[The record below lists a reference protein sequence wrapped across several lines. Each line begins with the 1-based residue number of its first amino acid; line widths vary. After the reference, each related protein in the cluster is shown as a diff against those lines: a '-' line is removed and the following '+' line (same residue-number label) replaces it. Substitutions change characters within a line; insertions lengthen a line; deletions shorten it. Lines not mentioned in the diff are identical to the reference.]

1 MKKQHVFAAPGA
13 ARAPARRAAA
23 IRFATAIRFAAAILV
38 IPAVL
43 LVSCKKDAA
52 GGPGQEV
59 PVFAVNTSAA
69 VQGQI
74 WDYIALSGT
83 IIAGSTVDV
92 YSDVAGKVTRVY
104 VEVGSRVN
112 RGAPIA
118 AVDPSK
124 PGMNYFPGVA
134 AAPISGTV
142 VSLPAQ
148 LGATVNQSVSL
159 ARISGSSALE
169 IELYVAERF
178 ISKVAMNQPCEI
190 TLDAWPGE
198 VFRGAVTEVSPV
210 VDPASRTMEVKV
222 NVTNQEDKLKEGMFA
237 KVKLIT
243 EQKENIVKIP
253 ASAMIQRFGEEYV
266 YVVEELP
273 AAAADNAGQTQEK
286 KGFFAS
292 LFGRLFKKGETRE
305 ETPAEPPK
313 LYTAK
318 KRIVKPGILID
329 GVLEIQGGLRPGEEF
344 IVKGQTLLNDGA
356 RVNVIERTAPLGAE
370 R

>member
-1 MKKQHVFAAPGA
+1 MKKQRLFAAPKA
-13 ARAPARRAAA
+13 ARAPAQFTAA
-23 IRFATAIRFAAAILV
+23 IRLAVTILV

-43 LVSCKKDAA
+43 FVSCKKDAA

-92 YSDVAGKVTRVY
+92 YSDVAGKVTGVY

-134 AAPISGTV
+134 TAPISGTV

-159 ARISGSSALE
+159 ARISGSTALE

-198 VFRGAVTEVSPV
+198 VFRGTVIEVSPV

-253 ASAMIQRFGEEYV
+253 ASAMIQRFGEDYV

-273 AAAADNAGQTQEK
+273 AAAADTAGQPQEK

-292 LFGRLFKKGETRE
+292 LFKKKEPAKPAE
-305 ETPAEPPK
+305 ETPAESPR

-329 GVLEIQGGLRPGEEF
+329 GVLEIQDGLKPSEEF

-356 RVNVIERTAPLGAE
+356 RVNVIERVMPLGAE